1 MRTETGDLL
10 IEARSRAG
18 LHQREVAERAGVAQ
32 SMISAYET
40 GAREPTVPTLRRL
53 LSAAGFSL
61 DLVLER
67 SAAPAAALSG
77 PVGHRVLRRRAEL
90 RRALRRRGI
99 LDARIFG
106 SAARGDDRPDSD
118 LDLLVTVPAGLGVLA
133 LASLERELAEI
144 LGAPVDLVPEQGLKE
159 QVRHAIAPDLMPL

>member
-18 LHQREVAERAGVAQ
+18 LHQSEMAARAGVAQ

-40 GAREPTVPTLRRL
+40 GAREPTLPTLRRL
-53 LSAAGFSL
+53 LSAAGFAL
-61 DLVLER
+61 DLSLER
-67 SAAPAAALSG
+67 SPAAAAALSG
-77 PVGHRVLRRRAEL
+77 PVGRRVLRHRSEL

-99 LDARIFG
+99 TDARIFG
-106 SAARGDDRPDSD
+106 STARGDDRPDSD

-133 LASLERELAEI
+133 LSGLERELAGI
-144 LGAPVDLVPEQGLKE
+144 LGAPVDLVPEQGLKGH
-159 QVRHAIAPDLMPL
+159 VRRAVEPDLRPL